1 MKIDVQPDLNWFR
14 LSTDRKTAFFARP
27 KGSEVTNGSPDPNSF
42 GLPVGRAGSCKDAT
56 DWCEAVCYADSPWP
70 NVQALLQH
78 NWDMY
83 QQNKHSVH
91 RLVGMLRPLIEES
104 RRWARKRG
112 EPHVFRW
119 FWAGDIPGRNF
130 AVAMRTV
137 ALLYPDSTFWAYTR
151 NFDAVPSLGPVENLT
166 VYLSVDR
173 DNVYAGIPVKAANPW
188 VKLAFCGDTWDETAD
203 LAALFEGERK
213 GPRCPELTGK
223 IPLLVW
229 GDEGTGRGACVECGM
244 CLTGINNVRFASGE

>member
-1 MKIDVQPDLNWFR
+1 MKIDVQPDVNWFK
-14 LSTDRKTAFFARP
+14 LSTDRKVAFFARP
-27 KGSEVTNGSPDPNSF
+27 KGSVSTNGF
-42 GLPVGRAGSCKDAT
+42 GLPMGREWSCKDAT
-56 DWCEAVCYADSPWP
+56 DWCEGVCYADLPWP
-70 NVQALLQH
+70 NVQALLHH

-91 RLVGMLRPLIEES
+91 RLVGMLRPLVEES
-104 RRWARKRG
+104 RRWARKRD

-119 FWAGDIPGRNF
+119 FWSGDIPGRNF
-130 AVAMRTV
+130 ATAMRTV
-137 ALLYPDSTFWAYTR
+137 ALLYPYSTFW
-151 NFDAVPSLGPVENLT
+151 
-166 VYLSVDR
+166 VY
-173 DNVYAGIPVKAANPW
+173 
-188 VKLAFCGDTWDETAD
+188 TWDETAG

-229 GDEGTGRGACVECGM
+229 GDGGTGRGACVECGM

>member
-1 MKIDVQPDLNWFR
+1 VK
-14 LSTDRKTAFFARP
+14 
-27 KGSEVTNGSPDPNSF
+27 
-42 GLPVGRAGSCKDAT
+42 
-56 DWCEAVCYADSPWP
+56 
-70 NVQALLQH
+70 ALLQH

-104 RRWARKRG
+104 RRWARKRD

-137 ALLYPDSTFWAYTR
+137 ALLYPDTTFWVYTR
-151 NFDAVPSLGPVENLT
+151 NYDAVPSLGPVGNLA

-173 DNVYAGIPVKAANPW
+173 DNVYAAIPVKAAHPW
-188 VKLAFCGDTWDETAD
+188 VRLAFCGDTWDETAD
-203 LAALFEGERK
+203 LAALFVGERK

-244 CLTGINNVRFASGE
+244 CLTGINNVRFASDGE